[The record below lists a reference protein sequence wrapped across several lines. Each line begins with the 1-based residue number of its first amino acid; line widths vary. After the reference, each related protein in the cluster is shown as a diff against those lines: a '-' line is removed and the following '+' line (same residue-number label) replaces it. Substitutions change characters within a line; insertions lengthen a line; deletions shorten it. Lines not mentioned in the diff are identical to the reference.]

1 MQSPGLAVPV
11 RLPVRRLIPLLLLAG
26 LVALGC
32 LPSRTSAASL
42 SLQPVLKGLRQPLDV
57 RSANDGTDRLFMV
70 EKQGTIR
77 VAHGATLSD
86 RPFLDLRGV
95 VGARGSEQGLLGL
108 VFHPHFAENGY
119 FYVNY
124 TDSNG
129 DSVVARYQVSGDPDV
144 ADPATGAVI
153 MFQPQ
158 PFPNHNAGN
167 LIFGPDG
174 YLWIAW
180 GDGGSGGDPRGNA
193 QNGSTWL
200 GKMLRIDV
208 DGGFPY
214 VIPPDNPFVS
224 SPDVLPEIWG
234 FGLRNPWRYSFDRA
248 NGDLYIGDVGQG
260 VWEEVDMVP
269 AGTPGGVNFG
279 WNRTE
284 GNHCYNSRSCDLGAF
299 WPAVAEYDHS
309 RGDCAVVGGF
319 VYRGSAFPSL
329 VGTYVYAD
337 ECTGR
342 VWTLTRDEAGNW
354 NASEQL
360 KTGISLSG
368 FGEDQ
373 NGEMYVTGL
382 NDGTLYRIT
391 AE

>member
-1 MQSPGLAVPV
+1 VQSSRFVHTFRV
-11 RLPVRRLIPLLLLAG
+11 PVRRLILVSAAACLLAFG
-26 LVALGC
+26 LLAT
-32 LPSRTSAASL
+32 RTSAVSL
-42 SLQPVLKGLRQPLDV
+42 SLQPVFKGLRQPLDV
-57 RSANDGTDRLFMV
+57 RAAPDGSGRLFIV
-70 EKQGTIR
+70 EKAGIIR
-77 VAHGATLSD
+77 VAHGGQLSD

-108 VFHPHFAENGY
+108 VFHPRYVENGF

-124 TDSNG
+124 TDGNG

-144 ADPATGAVI
+144 ADPDTGAVI

-167 LIFGPDG
+167 LVFGPDG
-174 YLWIAW
+174 FLWIAW
-180 GDGGSGGDPRGNA
+180 GDGGSAGDPRGNA
-193 QNGSTWL
+193 QNGGTWL

-214 VIPPDNPFVS
+214 TIPPDNPFAS
-224 SPDVLPEIWG
+224 SPDVLPEIWA

-248 NGDLYIGDVGQG
+248 TGDLYIGDVGQG
-260 VWEEVDMVP
+260 AWEEVDMVP

-284 GNHCYNSRSCDLGAF
+284 GNHCFNSRNCDLGAF
-299 WPAVAEYDHS
+299 APAVAEYGHD

-319 VYRGSAFPSL
+319 VYRGSAFPAL

-342 VWTLTRDEAGNW
+342 VWSLAPDEAGNW
-354 NASEQL
+354 NATEQL
-360 KTGISLSG
+360 STGINLSG
-368 FGEDQ
+368 FGEDEA
-373 NGEMYVTGL
+373 GEMYVTGL
-382 NDGTLYRIT
+382 SDGTLYRV
-391 AE
+391 AGE